1 MQPQPHVVA
10 TANTSAISWWNA
22 TACRIVNYF
31 LKHKRLQP
39 HPMLSFH
46 IFIMVFFFFFLKMLK
61 LEPSS
66 HFSKILSFESFVL
79 FLSIQISFVYFF
91 SFSYISLL
99 NSHIFFWIVSIIYS
113 LNIYLF
119 FLHFLSFNI
128 WICVSFCNIW
138 TCLVD
143 FNDYTVY
150 FSFEGSKF
158 V

>member
-1 MQPQPHVVA
+1 MQPQPHVVP

-46 IFIMVFFFFFLKMLK
+46 IFIMVFFFLKMLK

-79 FLSIQISFVYFF
+79 FCLLKFLSCTFF
-91 SFSYISLL
+91 FSYISLL
-99 NSHIFFWIVSIIYS
+99 NSHFF
-113 LNIYLF
+113 LNCFNNLF
-119 FLHFLSFNI
+119 FKYISF
-128 WICVSFCNIW
+128 FA
-138 TCLVD
+138 
-143 FNDYTVY
+143 F
-150 FSFEGSKF
+150 SKF
-158 V
+158 